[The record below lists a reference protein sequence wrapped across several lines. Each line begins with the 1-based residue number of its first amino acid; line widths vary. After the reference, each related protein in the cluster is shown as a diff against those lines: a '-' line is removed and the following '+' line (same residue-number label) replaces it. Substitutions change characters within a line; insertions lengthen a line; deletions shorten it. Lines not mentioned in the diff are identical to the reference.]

1 MKPLRILVINWQDI
15 RNPLSG
21 GAEVH
26 FHEIFRRV
34 AAMGHPVTLLCSAFA
49 GAAPEEEIDGIRIVR
64 SGSRNF
70 FNFSVPAAYRRLR
83 RRQTFDVVIDD
94 LNKIPF
100 FTPCFVREPLLTI
113 VHHLFGRSIYLEA
126 SLLPASYVYWSER
139 LALRIYRRTPFAV
152 VSESTRAELRQLG
165 ITSPIELLPNAV
177 DHDRYGVAPA
187 ERSPEPLICHLG
199 RLKRYKSVEH
209 LLRALPL
216 VHAVLPA
223 TRLVIVGEGDHRPA
237 LEALAGEL
245 GIREAVRFTGQVSH
259 EEKVCWLNRAWVA
272 VNPSPKEG
280 WGLTVIEA
288 NACGV
293 PVVAA
298 DSPGLRDSVQDHET
312 GLLYPYGEIETLA
325 AGLITLLRDRELR
338 ERMGE
343 AARRWA
349 GAFSWDES
357 ARKALAIL
365 TGMSLDAQPEE
376 PAAGVKISD

>member
-70 FNFSVPAAYRRLR
+70 FNFAVPAAYRRLR

-152 VSESTRAELRQLG
+152 VSESTRAELRRLG

>member
-34 AAMGHPVTLLCSAFA
+34 AAMGHPVTLLCSVFA

-152 VSESTRAELRQLG
+152 VSESTRAELRRLG
-165 ITSPIELLPNAV
+165 ITAPIELLPNAV

-237 LEALAGEL
+237 LEDLAGEL

-349 GAFSWDES
+349 GTFSWDES

-365 TGMSLDAQPEE
+365 AGMSLDAQPEE
-376 PAAGVKISD
+376 PAAGEKISD

>member
-34 AAMGHPVTLLCSAFA
+34 AAMGHPVTLLCSFFA

-83 RRQTFDVVIDD
+83 RRQAFDVVIDD

-237 LEALAGEL
+237 LEALAEEL

-349 GAFSWDES
+349 GTFSWDES

-365 TGMSLDAQPEE
+365 AGMSLDAQPEE
-376 PAAGVKISD
+376 PAAGEKISD

>member
-237 LEALAGEL
+237 LEDLAGEL

-349 GAFSWDES
+349 GTFSWDES

-365 TGMSLDAQPEE
+365 AGMSLDAQPEE
-376 PAAGVKISD
+376 PAAGEKISD

>member
-1 MKPLRILVINWQDI
+1 VKPLRILVINWQDI

-349 GAFSWDES
+349 GTFSWDES

-365 TGMSLDAQPEE
+365 AGMSLDAQPEE
-376 PAAGVKISD
+376 PAAGEKISD

>member
-34 AAMGHPVTLLCSAFA
+34 AAMGHPVTLLCSVFA

-349 GAFSWDES
+349 GTFSWDES

-365 TGMSLDAQPEE
+365 AGMSLDAQPEE
-376 PAAGVKISD
+376 PAAGEKISD

>member
-1 MKPLRILVINWQDI
+1 VKPLRILVINWQDI

-34 AAMGHPVTLLCSAFA
+34 AAMGHPVTLLCSVFA

-349 GAFSWDES
+349 GTFSWDES

-365 TGMSLDAQPEE
+365 AGMSLDAQPEE
-376 PAAGVKISD
+376 PAAGEKISD

>member
-1 MKPLRILVINWQDI
+1 VKPLRILVINWQDI

-237 LEALAGEL
+237 LEDLAGEL

-376 PAAGVKISD
+376 PAAGEKISD

>member
-1 MKPLRILVINWQDI
+1 VKPLRILVINWQDI

-237 LEALAGEL
+237 LEDLAGEL

-349 GAFSWDES
+349 GTFSWDES

-365 TGMSLDAQPEE
+365 AGMSLDAQPEE
-376 PAAGVKISD
+376 PAAGEKISD